1 MAAYGLDVD
10 CPRIFYGT
18 HFARWK
24 NWMICNFK
32 FIFPQMWWMVDVG
45 FSHVLGENNLTQAQE
60 KCLDIDIQATNIMYR
75 YLDDCIFGEIINMK
89 TAHDIWIHLNEKYGM
104 VSNDDDE
111 PKKEAH
117 EDVEHSHNSVIVEHC
132 STSWS
137 SDDDDRSTTS
147 SLDKID
153 DDATS
158 DANDDAT
165 PCTLIDDDDDDDG
178 YESDVSTSSSTTS
191 HCFMSQGDTKVS
203 NAMIDLDSYEELLD
217 RYG

>member
-137 SDDDDRSTTS
+137 MMMMINPLQVQLTRLIMMPQVMQMMMLLHAHLLMMMMMMMDMRVM
-147 SLDKID
+147 SLQAHPLHHIASCHKV
-153 DDATS
+153 
-158 DANDDAT
+158 
-165 PCTLIDDDDDDDG
+165 TL
-178 YESDVSTSSSTTS
+178 
-191 HCFMSQGDTKVS
+191 
-203 NAMIDLDSYEELLD
+203 
-217 RYG
+217 RYLMQ